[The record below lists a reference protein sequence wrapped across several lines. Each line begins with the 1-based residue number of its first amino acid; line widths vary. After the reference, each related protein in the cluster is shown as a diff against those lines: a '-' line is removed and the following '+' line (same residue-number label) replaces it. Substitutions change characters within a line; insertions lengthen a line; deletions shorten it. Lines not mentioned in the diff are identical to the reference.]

1 MQDARAPWHIR
12 FVPLRLG
19 ARGLLF
25 FRYHV
30 TMSSVGPRV
39 GQRRGVWMYVG
50 LLLGT
55 LLPAVLIGFT
65 AYGRQMNNYASDF
78 FLRLRGAAAQNEDR
92 IVIVAI
98 DDDTLRARGT
108 WPLDRRQV
116 AAALERVCAGR
127 PAVVGMDLWYPEATT
142 EASDAALEQAMR
154 GCGRVV
160 LATSLVPSQS
170 EARWQEPNP
179 RFAQAAA
186 GVGHV
191 LADPDEDGFIR
202 QILLEKTADKI
213 RHWALALECYRQMV
227 PAPRGLLETEEGLE
241 WGDLRIPASRAAQR
255 ALIVNYAGSEGWF
268 ATVSLEQILA
278 GKVDPQVFA
287 GKAVLIG
294 TTARGVGDRKF
305 TPISTSGVEMP
316 GVEIHANLLRTLLS
330 RQFLLPMRESTI
342 LALEVT
348 LAALIGLAL
357 YWLRGVSLGAAI
369 LALAAATH
377 AFPFFSLRAGMVAPA
392 FSLATVFWL
401 VLITCGVYQYLT
413 VWRHFQTA
421 DATQRRLREQIDFVK
436 HEMKSPLTALQ
447 GSGELIGRYPLD
459 EKRRQQIGE
468 LIQRESQRLTRMV
481 DRFWDVERLSAGEIE
496 LRREPVD
503 VRAIVETSAER
514 VRPAADRKHISVAIE
529 LEDPGQ
535 ALGDAELLEFAV
547 YNLLGNAI
555 KYSPERSQVRVSAGT
570 SGGRVRVAVRD
581 QGGGISPQDAAHIFD
596 RFYRT
601 RDAQESGK
609 PGLGLGLAIVREIAR
624 HHGGEVTLASELG
637 KGSEFALVVP
647 AVKVRT

>member
-1 MQDARAPWHIR
+1 MP
-12 FVPLRLG
+12 
-19 ARGLLF
+19 
-25 FRYHV
+25 
-30 TMSSVGPRV
+30 V
-39 GQRRGVWMYVG
+39 GQRRGVWLYAG

-78 FLRLRGAAAQNEDR
+78 LLRLRGPVATRDDR

-98 DDDTLRARGT
+98 DDDTLRARGA
-108 WPLDRRQV
+108 WPLDRRQI
-116 AAALERVCAGR
+116 AQALERICGGH
-127 PAVVGMDLWYPEATT
+127 PAVVGVDLWYPEATT

-160 LATSLVPSQS
+160 LATSLVPTSQN
-170 EARWQEPNP
+170 EARWQEPIP
-179 RFAQAAA
+179 RLGKAAA

-191 LADPDEDGFIR
+191 LADPDDDGIIR
-202 QILLEKTADKI
+202 QVLLGKTAEEV
-213 RHWALALECYRQMV
+213 RHWALALECLRHIS

-241 WGDLRIPASRAAQR
+241 WGDLKIPASRSAQR
-255 ALIVNYAGSEGWF
+255 ALLVNYAGAEGWF
-268 ATVSLEQILA
+268 PAVSMEQLLQ
-278 GKVDPQVFA
+278 GKVDPQFFG
-287 GKAVLIG
+287 GKAVLVG

-316 GVEIHANLLRTLLS
+316 GVEIHANLLRTLLA

-342 LALEVT
+342 LALELL
-348 LAALIGLAL
+348 LAVLIGLTL

-369 LALAAATH
+369 VALAVVTH
-377 AFPFFSLRAGMVAPA
+377 ALPFFTLRAGVVAPA

-401 VLITCGVYQYLT
+401 VLVACGVYQYLT

-421 DATQRRLREQIDFVK
+421 DAAGRRLRQQMDFVS
-436 HEMKSPLTALQ
+436 HEMRSPLTAIQ
-447 GSGELIGRYPLD
+447 GSSELMSRYPLD
-459 EKRRQQIGE
+459 EKRRQQMAEMIY
-468 LIQRESQRLTRMV
+468 RESQRLSRMV
-481 DRFWDVERLSAGEIE
+481 ERFMDVERLSAGEIE

-503 VRAIVETSAER
+503 IRAVVETCAER
-514 VRPAADRKHISVAIE
+514 VRPTADRKRISVVTS
-529 LEDPGQ
+529 LKDSGQ

-555 KYSPERSQVRVSAGT
+555 KYSPEGSRVSVTAR
-570 SGGRVRVAVRD
+570 SMDGRVRVAVRD
-581 QGGGISPQDAAHIFD
+581 QGGGIAPQDAARIFD

-601 RDAQESGK
+601 QDAQQSGK

-624 HHGGEVTLASELG
+624 HHGGEVTLDSELG
-637 KGSEFALVVP
+637 KGSEFTLVVP
-647 AVKVRT
+647 AAKVRAEG